1 MKAWGDLLEGQLD
14 LLEIHLVLNRWR
26 AHNESQ
32 VCKQGF
38 GDDRSLLG
46 KFRLP
51 IRKLLHYGRGPKPL
65 RLAFLQNLLGVSAA
79 INQVKATFQM
89 VEVHLEMKRNNME
102 QP

>member
-1 MKAWGDLLEGQLD
+1 MKALGDLLEGQIRLAGD
-14 LLEIHLVLNRWR
+14 SSRSQTLR

-51 IRKLLHYGRGPKPL
+51 IGKLLHYGRGPKPL
-65 RLAFLQNLLGVSAA
+65 KLAFLQNPL
-79 INQVKATFQM
+79 
-89 VEVHLEMKRNNME
+89 
-102 QP
+102 P